1 MPGARFEVLRNQA
14 ELLGVPAI
22 LFERRGGFCA
32 ELLGDGG
39 EKLRACVGL
48 GGCGGF
54 DEEAIVSADHGG
66 LGLEL
71 ELQLGARRRGR
82 RVAEAALELGR
93 VDDFGELIELGD
105 DIVEGGEVQRDAAAA
120 QLDRPAIDGLQVAGL
135 ELRGKGE
142 TQLAARGLGRVAA
155 EIFEM
160 RAKIVGI
167 HTALEEAEQGL
178 ALDDDGV
185 GLAHAGHEPQ

>member
-1 MPGARFEVLRNQA
+1 
-14 ELLGVPAI
+14 
-22 LFERRGGFCA
+22 
-32 ELLGDGG
+32 
-39 EKLRACVGL
+39 
-48 GGCGGF
+48 
-54 DEEAIVSADHGG
+54 VSADHGG

-155 EIFEM
+155 ERGEKSAEIFGSFGL
-160 RAKIVGI
+160 A
-167 HTALEEAEQGL
+167 EELEQGF

-185 GLAHAGHEPQ
+185 GLAHAGHESE